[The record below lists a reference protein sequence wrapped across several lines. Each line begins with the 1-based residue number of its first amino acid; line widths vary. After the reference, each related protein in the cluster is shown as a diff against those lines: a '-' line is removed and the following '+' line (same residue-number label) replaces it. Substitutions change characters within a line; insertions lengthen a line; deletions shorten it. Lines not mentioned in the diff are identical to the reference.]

1 MPDTKPTPKRMNEIN
16 ESSLKLSST
25 EATLTSRTTRLASPI
40 VMATPVLKIAT
51 FHSASLGSLVSSL
64 PALVALRDSFPGA
77 RICSFVRAPLL
88 PLLENFA
95 AVDETHARPRGGLSA
110 QAALMARLHS
120 GDFDIALSF
129 SQGSNALLLMWATGA
144 QIRAGFIP
152 SRMDALLTH
161 KTHRNGP
168 LRPPDAIELA
178 RGVGARPRGE
188 NARDFLHIPVEAV
201 NKAERLRK
209 TAGIEGDFL
218 VVAPEHRKRGEEK
231 SVLTGEVREVDAVML
246 RELANRFPLV
256 VVGLKSAASLIRETG
271 TTVHPIADLGGKT
284 DVLGLAAL
292 CEASRGVVGAGA
304 GALQMGRLYEKPVVS
319 VLEGGEPTQRAYQLF
334 GF

>member
-1 MPDTKPTPKRMNEIN
+1 M
-16 ESSLKLSST
+16 SS
-25 EATLTSRTTRLASPI
+25 EAVAHARVAKLASPV

-51 FHSASLGSLVSSL
+51 FHSSSLGSLVASL

-88 PLLENFA
+88 PLLENFG
-95 AVDETHARPRGGLSA
+95 AVDEAHARPRGGLSA
-110 QAALMARLHS
+110 QAALMARLHG
-120 GDFDIALSF
+120 GDYDMALSF

-144 QIRAGFIP
+144 QVRAGFVP

-161 KTHRNGP
+161 KTQKSGP
-168 LRPPDAIELA
+168 LRPLDAIELA

-188 NARDFLHIPVEAV
+188 NASDFLRVPVETV
-201 NKAERLRK
+201 NKVERLRLG
-209 TAGIEGDFL
+209 AGIEGDYL
-218 VVAPEHRKRGEEK
+218 VVAPEHRKRTEEKVGSNGEEK
-231 SVLTGEVREVDAVML
+231 NRVDGAML
-246 RELANRFPLV
+246 RELAARFPLV
-256 VVGLKSAASLIRETG
+256 VVGLKSAASMINEAGETA
-271 TTVHPIADLGGKT
+271 HPVADLGGKT

-292 CEASRGVVGAGA
+292 CEASRGVIGAGT

-319 VLEGGEPTQRAYQLF
+319 VLEDSSTERALQLF